1 MMNVLIGD
9 IGNTNTKI
17 CLIEI
22 KTFKIKKIISFNSNN
37 ISSKNFLK
45 KNLKKILKKKS
56 INKIALF
63 SSVVPRY
70 QLIFEKFL
78 KKIYKIKIK
87 EIKDK
92 KINKVV
98 KINVKNKNQVGS
110 DRIAN
115 AAGVYKK
122 YKTNCIVLDFGTA
135 TTFDVVTKNGIYNGG
150 IIAPGVNLSIK
161 SLSNSADQIPIF
173 SIKKQKKIIGKN
185 TIEALRSGFYW
196 GYSGLINNIILKIE
210 KETEK
215 KYKIIFTGG
224 YADLFKTSIIR
235 PFKIDKNITIEG
247 IIEIFKKNEKGRVYF
262 LSLRWFRRNRNEF
275 EFVCLRKSWK

>member
-1 MMNVLIGD
+1 MNALIGD
-9 IGNTNTKI
+9 IGNTTTKI

-22 KTFKIKKIISFNSNN
+22 KTFKVKKIINFNSNN

-45 KNLKKILKKKS
+45 KNFNKILKKKS
-56 INKIALF
+56 VNKVSLF
-63 SSVVPRY
+63 SSVVPKY
-70 QLIFEKFL
+70 QSILEKFL
-78 KKIYKIKIK
+78 KKNYNIQFREIK
-87 EIKDK
+87 EKN
-92 KINKVV
+92 INKIV
-98 KINVKNKNQVGS
+98 KINIKNKNQVGS

-115 AAGVYKK
+115 AVGVYRN

-150 IIAPGVNLSIK
+150 VIAPGVNLSIQ
-161 SLSNSADQIPIF
+161 SLSNLADQIPMF

-210 KETEK
+210 KETKK

-235 PFKIDKNITIEG
+235 SFTIDKNITIEG
-247 IIEIFKKNEKGRVYF
+247 IIEIFKVKIENI
-262 LSLRWFRRNRNEF
+262 
-275 EFVCLRKSWK
+275 

>member
-1 MMNVLIGD
+1 MNALIGD
-9 IGNTNTKI
+9 IGNTTTKI

-22 KTFKIKKIISFNSNN
+22 KTFKVKKIIYFNSNN

-45 KNLKKILKKKS
+45 KNFNKILKKKS
-56 INKIALF
+56 VNKVSLF
-63 SSVVPRY
+63 SSVVPKY
-70 QLIFEKFL
+70 QSILEKFL
-78 KKIYKIKIK
+78 KKNYNIKFREIK
-87 EIKDK
+87 EKN
-92 KINKVV
+92 INKIV
-98 KINVKNKNQVGS
+98 KINIKNKNQVGS
-110 DRIAN
+110 DRIAY
-115 AAGVYKK
+115 AAGVYRK

-150 IIAPGVNLSIK
+150 VIAPGVNLSIQ
-161 SLSNSADQIPIF
+161 SLSNSADQIPMF

-210 KETEK
+210 KETKK

-235 PFKIDKNITIEG
+235 SFTIDKNITIKG
-247 IIEIFKKNEKGRVYF
+247 IIEIFKVNKKYLN
-262 LSLRWFRRNRNEF
+262 
-275 EFVCLRKSWK
+275 